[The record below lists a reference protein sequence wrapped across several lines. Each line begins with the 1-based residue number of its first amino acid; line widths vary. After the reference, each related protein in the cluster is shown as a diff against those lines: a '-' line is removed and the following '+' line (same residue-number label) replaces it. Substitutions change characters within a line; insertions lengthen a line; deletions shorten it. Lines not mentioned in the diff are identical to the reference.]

1 MQYGNKVFSN
11 EWHIVAV
18 LFSITLGFIITI
30 NSSEI
35 FILHLVRAL
44 LCTGLTMLIVNL
56 IKLNTLSHKKALQM
70 WAPLKK
76 LIDTNYYRMD

>member
-1 MQYGNKVFSN
+1 MILT
-11 EWHIVAV
+11 E
-18 LFSITLGFIITI
+18 
-30 NSSEI
+30 
-35 FILHLVRAL
+35 ILHLVRAL
-44 LCTGLTMLIVNL
+44 FCTGLTMLIVNL